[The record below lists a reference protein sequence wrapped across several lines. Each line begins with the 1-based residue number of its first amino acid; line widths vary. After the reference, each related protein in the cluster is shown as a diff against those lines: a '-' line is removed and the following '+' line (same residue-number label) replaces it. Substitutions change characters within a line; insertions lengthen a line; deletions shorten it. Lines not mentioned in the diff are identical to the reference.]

1 MPDQKTKTALDILEA
16 EVNLAVA
23 RCKRIGI
30 QRKILD
36 EQDDHL
42 RTGIVGIS
50 TATETEE
57 ERRHLHLARV
67 AEQAAQTALEARQ
80 TGCNEVTGLDALC
93 SQHRLTEVE
102 RAVLVLAF
110 IPAASKEMA
119 GCLDHISVHGYGS
132 DVLVVESVA
141 NYFEM
146 GFADRL
152 VVVDYF
158 RADAPLV
165 QHGLVNLDVGRSG
178 DPQDW
183 RDAVVRLTSK
193 AFEAIV
199 GATQ

>member
-93 SQHRLTEVE
+93 VQHRLTEVE
-102 RAVLVLAF
+102 KAILVLAF
-110 IPAASKEMA
+110 IPVASKEMA
-119 GCLDHISVHGYGS
+119 SCLDHISVHGYGS
-132 DVLVVESVA
+132 DVLVVESIA

-146 GFADRL
+146 NFADRL
-152 VVVDYF
+152 AVVDYF
-158 RADAPLV
+158 KADAPLV
-165 QHGLVNLDVGRSG
+165 RHGLVNLDVGRCG

-193 AFEAIV
+193 AFEAII
-199 GATQ
+199 GATR